1 MSSESSRRPQQA
13 LLMDDLRAYPG
24 ATVPGLL
31 PMSED
36 ASPIEQ
42 RWAILSAMPKTHL
55 PVCLPQALLDD
66 LRLRIDPDFY
76 SERSLVFGRDALH
89 ARTFPMRHLILR
101 HYVIQAGDAYA
112 MVDESWANHNDND
125 SWSLPKKISPE
136 SKSTY
141 LHFAVRL
148 VDVPFVYE
156 CIRLGADVNYVD
168 AEGRTPLFC
177 AMEELFGFIFE
188 TAHIQLLGGT
198 RDNEF
203 DASAYARLR
212 HMVKILVEQ
221 HAIMH
226 IVPTDSDTLPF
237 LGDLYE
243 ICGTG
248 LLAMMAWLSLDL
260 ELLELF
266 ALHGFPLSPLLG
278 FTYLLDQWDT
288 GKVDPEKASLCKEL
302 VVRLASR
309 DESELLPRP
318 PRKCPCWSGKP
329 LHECHGSGDHPYPPT
344 FACICRSAKTYA
356 NCCRTRGFAFVE
368 QWNNELGR
376 MTVLQLC
383 EAEAEGQAPTY
394 VSFRSHTPGVPSGLI
409 WPDTGKKKSWE
420 LLIMAI
426 EYNDTQS
433 EEKADPA
440 FRAAALI
447 SEYLPLP
454 GVDWGSKVWGKEVAS
469 FWNRTVDDYIAL
481 GTDTRSKSNIGRA
494 AKLDPFFLPLWKRC
508 EATGCTKID
517 RPGLTMKRCRGCQ
530 RIFYCG
536 PMCQKAHWKEHKPA
550 CQRGDHPLQLLRS
563 QTIYKTIIK
572 EVIEPAEERLL
583 HDAIDSENSKSDGA
597 DSESSNLKSDDAD
610 SDN

>member
-1 MSSESSRRPQQA
+1 MDRLDDPEA
-13 LLMDDLRAYPG
+13 LLAGTSNASTSIHSYGVEDMDCKKLPFRERAYPG

-36 ASPIEQ
+36 ASPIEK

-66 LRLRIDPDFY
+66 LRLRINPDFY

-89 ARTFPMRHLILR
+89 ARTFPMRHFILS

-112 MVDESWANHNDND
+112 MVDESWADQNDTGD
-125 SWSLPKKISPE
+125 LEWSLPKLISPE
-136 SKSTY
+136 SGSTY

-148 VDVPFVYE
+148 FDVPFVYE
-156 CIRLGADVNYVD
+156 CIRLGADVNFGD
-168 AEGRTPLFC
+168 AEGRTPLYC
-177 AMEELFGFIFE
+177 AMEELCTFINMAARFE
-188 TAHIQLLGGT
+188 LLGET
-198 RDNEF
+198 PYDNPELF
-203 DASAYARLR
+203 ASKIARLR
-212 HMVKILVEQ
+212 YIVKLLVEQ
-221 HAIMH
+221 HANMQL
-226 IVPTDSDTLPF
+226 VPTSNVVLACMLPEDMR
-237 LGDLYE
+237 G
-243 ICGTG
+243 G
-248 LLAMMAWLSLDL
+248 LLAVIAWICLDL

-266 ALHGFPLSPLLG
+266 ALHGFPLSPLS
-278 FTYLLDQWDT
+278 TLDTVITPPFLEQSDP
-288 GKVDPEKASLCKEL
+288 GKAYPEKVSLCREL
-302 VVRLASR
+302 V
-309 DESELLPRP
+309 
-318 PRKCPCWSGKP
+318 
-329 LHECHGSGDHPYPPT
+329 
-344 FACICRSAKTYA
+344 
-356 NCCRTRGFAFVE
+356 
-368 QWNNELGR
+368 
-376 MTVLQLC
+376 LC

-394 VSFRSHTPGVPSGLI
+394 VSFRSHTPGVPSGQI

-469 FWNRTVDDYIAL
+469 FWNRIVDDYIAL

-563 QTIYKTIIK
+563 QTIYKTILK